1 MRPVQLIAGALL
13 TIAGLAPLSAQTGTI
28 RGHVTSSDG
37 ATPIAGVTVSV
48 TGHRTLTQSDGSY
61 VLTGVA
67 AGSDSV
73 RARIIGYAPQAKA
86 FTLADGETA
95 TVDLSLTPQAVALS
109 AVVVQ
114 GYGSQ
119 KAGDLAN
126 SSKQIGDSDFNPG
139 ATISPQ
145 DLIQGK
151 VSGVQVVEN
160 NQPGAGF
167 SVRIRG

>member
-1 MRPVQLIAGALL
+1 MRPVRFIAGALL
-13 TIAGLAPLSAQTGTI
+13 TIAGLAPLSAQTGTV
-28 RGHVTSSDG
+28 RGHVTSGDG

-48 TGHRTLTQSDGSY
+48 TGHRTLTLSDGSY

-73 RARIIGYAPQAKA
+73 RARLIGCAPQTKA

-114 GYGSQ
+114 GYGVQ
-119 KAGDLAN
+119 KAGDLTNA
-126 SSKQIGDSDFNPG
+126 SKQISTQDFNPG
-139 ATISPQ
+139 T
-145 DLIQGK
+145 
-151 VSGVQVVEN
+151 
-160 NQPGAGF
+160 F
-167 SVRIRG
+167 